1 MALTKDES
9 NELSRYNL
17 RDMRIYGMITR
28 IIEELMDEERL
39 MNDKTTEW
47 KSSLGFLDALP
58 NKIE

>member
-9 NELSRYNL
+9 NELFRYNW
-17 RDMRIYGMITR
+17 RDMRIHGMITR

-39 MNDKTTEW
+39 MNDKTIEW